1 MEPGERNVREVWE
14 EGGWL
19 CEKKSPLLLILQGFR
34 REGASVA
41 RKDSSGEGYRKR
53 QLLEED

>member
-1 MEPGERNVREVWE
+1 MREVWE